1 MNKRPAWGRLALGIA
16 GVMLLAYLLYLGP
29 AAHPTSDVALTI
41 LATALSILAGILL
54 AIITM
59 LGNPRNLYPGSWRV
73 ASAHRRQIRYA
84 LNRSAILFSM
94 YLSVIATAFGAHL
107 IEAYAGPAIDV
118 RWVKHIALS
127 VGGMA
132 LLWSFSLPWV
142 IREAQ
147 LARLDDEVE
156 NRKRRRRESSSNPD
170 DEISV
175 E

>member
-1 MNKRPAWGRLALGIA
+1 MNKGPAWGRLALGVA

-29 AAHPTSDVALTI
+29 ADHPTSDVALII
-41 LATALSILAGILL
+41 LGTALSILAGILL

-59 LGNPRNLYPGSWRV
+59 LGNPRSLYPGSWRV
-73 ASAHRRQIRYA
+73 ASAHRREIRYA
-84 LNRSAILFSM
+84 LNRSAMLFSI

-107 IEAYAGPAIDV
+107 IEAYAGPEVDV

-127 VGGMA
+127 VGSMA

-147 LARLDDEVE
+147 LVRLDDEVE
-156 NRKRRRRESSSNPD
+156 SRKRRTRESSNNPD